1 MLPRR
6 GYPMKRTASRLPD
19 IFRNTKVMDFD
30 TIRSA
35 APERSRRSLF
45 RDLAAYGYLTS
56 YTHTGRYY
64 TLVDLPRFDEHGLW
78 LYQGIGFSRVGTL
91 KETLVHLVH
100 GAKAGHTHHELE
112 AMLHIRVHNT
122 LFGLLR
128 DKRIGRKQIE
138 KLYVYVSTDARN
150 ETEQLTQRREMP
162 AKATEDA
169 GEMPEAMV
177 IEVLI
182 EVVRAGKRVFIT
194 PPVLTERL
202 QARGILVSVAQV
214 ERVFVR
220 HGLAAQKKTAP
231 SLSRHS
237 RH

>member
-1 MLPRR
+1 
-6 GYPMKRTASRLPD
+6 
-19 IFRNTKVMDFD
+19 MDFD
-30 TIRSA
+30 AIRSA
-35 APERSRRSLF
+35 APGRSRRSLF
-45 RDLAAYGYLTS
+45 RDLSAYGYLTS

-64 TLVDLPRFDEHGLW
+64 TLDDFPRFDEHGLW

-112 AMLHIRVHNT
+112 AMLHIRMHNT

-128 DKRIGRKQIE
+128 DKRIGRKLIE
-138 KLYVYVSTDARN
+138 KLYVYVSADARHA
-150 ETEQLTQRREMP
+150 TEQLTQRREMP
-162 AKATEDA
+162 AQAVEDA
-169 GEMPEAMV
+169 GEVPEAMV

-182 EVVRAGKRVFIT
+182 EVVRASKRVSIT
-194 PPVLTERL
+194 PTVLAERL
-202 QARGILVSVAQV
+202 QARGFLISVAQV

-220 HGLAAQKKTAP
+220 YELTTQKKTAP